1 MRKKIEKTKKKPW
14 TDYEDSQVMQLVELY
29 GPHKWT
35 FIASKLPGRIGKQC
49 RERQSFF
56 YDNMNRWH
64 NHLNPLIKKS
74 PWDYEEEWILFLYH
88 KAISNKW
95 AEIAKHLEG
104 RTDNAIKNHWNSGMK
119 KRISEFNE
127 KLQNIKQQFILKG
140 PSYFDQFQIEF
151 EKKALEIIFLNK
163 TYVSLLTDSE
173 EEIEEPKKLP
183 VVQSREST
191 ALRKQHYNDSKIRT
205 IIKHPRRNRM
215 HKKYL
220 LFKKQQKDNVNT
232 NKQHI
237 LQWTQTPQKY
247 ENDDYY
253 YTPAAFNKQ
262 RRLSHSSFKYSQ
274 HQSYMNESFMEREEL
289 KQNLFL

>member
-14 TDYEDSQVMQLVELY
+14 TDYEDSQVIQLVELY

-49 RERQSFF
+49 RER
-56 YDNMNRWH
+56 WH
-64 NHLNPLIKKS
+64 NHLNPLIKKT
-74 PWDYEEEWILFLYH
+74 PWDFEEEWILFLYH

-119 KRISEFNE
+119 KRIPEFNE
-127 KLQNIKQQFILKG
+127 KLQNIKQQYILKG
-140 PSYFDQFQIEF
+140 PSYFDQFPIEF

-173 EEIEEPKKLP
+173 EEIEEPKNQTTF
-183 VVQSREST
+183 QSREST
-191 ALRKQHYNDSKIRT
+191 ALRKQKHNDSKIRT
-205 IIKHPRRNRM
+205 ILKHPRRNRM

-220 LFKKQQKDNVNT
+220 IFKKQQKENVNSS
-232 NKQHI
+232 KQQHL
-237 LQWTQTPQKY
+237 LQLTQTPQKY
-247 ENDDYY
+247 EDDDYY

-274 HQSYMNESFMEREEL
+274 HQSYLNESFMEREEL

>member
-1 MRKKIEKTKKKPW
+1 
-14 TDYEDSQVMQLVELY
+14 MQLVEQY

-49 RERQSFF
+49 RER
-56 YDNMNRWH
+56 WH
-64 NHLNPLIKKS
+64 NHLNPLIKKTL
-74 PWDYEEEWILFLYH
+74 WDYCEEWLLFLYH

-104 RTDNAIKNHWNSGMK
+104 RTDNSIKNHWNSGMK
-119 KRISEFNE
+119 KRIPEFTE
-127 KLQNIKQQFILKG
+127 KLSSIKQQFLLKG
-140 PSYFDQFQIEF
+140 PSYFDQFDIEF

-173 EEIEEPKKLP
+173 NEDEEPKKQTIQL
-183 VVQSREST
+183 SREST
-191 ALRKQHYNDSKIRT
+191 AIRIQQYNEMRNRT
-205 IIKHPRRNRM
+205 IIKHPKRNRM

-220 LFKKQQKDNVNT
+220 LFKKQQKDNFNP
-232 NKQHI
+232 NKENF
-237 LQWTQTPQKY
+237 LQWTHTPQKY
-247 ENDDYY
+247 ENDDYN

-262 RRLSHSSFKYSQ
+262 RRMSHSSFKQSQ
-274 HQSYMNESFMEREEL
+274 QQSFYNESYMERGEL

>member
-14 TDYEDSQVMQLVELY
+14 TDYEDTQVMQLVEQY

-49 RERQSFF
+49 RER
-56 YDNMNRWH
+56 WH
-64 NHLNPLIKKS
+64 NHLNPLIKKN
-74 PWDYEEEWILFLYH
+74 PWDSSEEWLLFLYH

-119 KRISEFNE
+119 KRIPEFTD
-127 KLQNIKQQFILKG
+127 KLLGIKQQFLQKG
-140 PSYFDQFQIEF
+140 LPSYFDQFEVEF
-151 EKKALEIIFLNK
+151 ERKALEIIFLNK

-173 EEIEEPKKLP
+173 DEDEEPKKQP
-183 VVQSREST
+183 IQQSREST
-191 ALRKQHYNDSKIRT
+191 AIRIQQYVDNNLIFSQNDMRNRT

-215 HKKYL
+215 HKK
-220 LFKKQQKDNVNT
+220 KKIIIQIKRNF
-232 NKQHI
+232 
-237 LQWTQTPQKY
+237 LQWTHTPQKY

-262 RRLSHSSFKYSQ
+262 RRMSSSLKYSQ
-274 HQSYMNESFMEREEL
+274 LQSYVNESIQQQFNESYIEREEL

>member
-14 TDYEDSQVMQLVELY
+14 TDYEDSQVIQLVELH

-49 RERQSFF
+49 RER
-56 YDNMNRWH
+56 WH
-64 NHLNPLIKKS
+64 NHLNPLIKKQ
-74 PWDYEEEWILFLYH
+74 PWDPDEEWILFLYH
-88 KAISNKW
+88 RAISNKW

-119 KRISEFNE
+119 KRISEFND
-127 KLQNIKQQFILKG
+127 KLQNIKQQFVLKG

-173 EEIEEPKKLP
+173 DEKEEPKKQP
-183 VVQSREST
+183 VFQSKQST
-191 ALRKQHYNDSKIRT
+191 ALRKQHYNDSKIKT
-205 IIKHPRRNRM
+205 ILKHPRRNRM

-220 LFKKQQKDNVNT
+220 LFKKQQRDGVNS

-274 HQSYMNESFMEREEL
+274 QQSYFNESFMEREEL

>member
-14 TDYEDSQVMQLVELY
+14 TDYEDTQVMQLVEQY

-49 RERQSFF
+49 RER
-56 YDNMNRWH
+56 WH
-64 NHLNPLIKKS
+64 NHLNPLIKKT
-74 PWDYEEEWILFLYH
+74 PWDFSEEWLLFLYH

-119 KRISEFNE
+119 KRIPEFTD
-127 KLQNIKQQFILKG
+127 KLLGIKQQFLQKG
-140 PSYFDQFQIEF
+140 PSYFDQFEIEF
-151 EKKALEIIFLNK
+151 ERKALEIIFLNK

-173 EEIEEPKKLP
+173 DEDEEPKKQP
-183 VVQSREST
+183 IQQSREST
-191 ALRKQHYNDSKIRT
+191 AIRIQQYNEMRNRT

-220 LFKKQQKDNVNT
+220 LFKKQQKENNNS
-232 NKQHI
+232 NKENF
-237 LQWTQTPQKY
+237 LQWTHTPQKY

-262 RRLSHSSFKYSQ
+262 RRMSHSSLKYSQ
-274 HQSYMNESFMEREEL
+274 LQSYVNESIQQQYNESYIEREEL